1 MQCIHIIHL
10 KTCYV
15 RSTLAYEPLSDH
27 IYPSSCMRA
36 YSVVLP
42 CPTLCDPLDCVA
54 CKAPLSRQCSRQD
67 YWSGL
72 RFPSLGDLPDPGIEP
87 NSLVSPVLAGGLFIT
102 APPGK
107 PELTSNLSF
116 VLIIPLLFFT
126 ILPFLYIPLR
136 KFLILPVF
144 KVCMN
149 GIIILHAFFM
159 PCCSHLPSFYLFF

>member
-10 KTCYV
+10 KTRYA

-27 IYPSSCMRA
+27 TSYPSSCVHA

-42 CPTLCDPLDCVA
+42 CPTLCDLLDCVA
-54 CKAPLSRQCSRQD
+54 CKVPLSGQCPRQD

-72 RFPSLGDLPDPGIEP
+72 PFPSLGDLPDPGVEP
-87 NSLVSPVLAGGLFIT
+87 SSLGSPVLAGGRFTT

-126 ILPFLYIPLR
+126 ILPFLYIPLG
-136 KFLILPVF
+136 KLLILKFV
-144 KVCMN
+144 
-149 GIIILHAFFM
+149 
-159 PCCSHLPSFYLFF
+159 